1 MELWQLSIKSFEIE
15 KKKLISTCGF
25 LSIRKKKEDFSLYL
39 IPMNTSI
46 KQSFLKKPKRWVV
59 GSKLWP
65 LKGTSGTP
73 LSK

>member
-46 KQSFLKKPKRWVV
+46 KQSFLKKPKR
-59 GSKLWP
+59 
-65 LKGTSGTP
+65 
-73 LSK
+73 